1 VHSDDKKQG
10 QLLCGFL
17 GLCSNVAVVYI
28 IQGQYSLV
36 SHPRRTETPNQIS
49 SSMITVVLY

>member
-1 VHSDDKKQG
+1 VHSDDKTQG
-10 QLLCGFL
+10 QELRGFL